1 MKSCEIATYLWD
13 YIWLVSFTAEETALL
28 LQVKGYA
35 WKNGAEVHQNI
46 FVFLLWS
53 KKLLCWKCYS
63 YLILRFLV
71 SFTYPKRF
79 DHTHAH
85 THILTISKQNMP
97 LWEILKNKNRKD
109 DLEEVLNMCNCLC
122 EYVCVCV
129 SVYVC
134 GRIFWDMWMRLR
146 T

>member
-1 MKSCEIATYLWD
+1 MIIELILNHCRASSQRDYIWNAKDQSSSYMKSCEIATYLWD

-79 DHTHAH
+79 DHTHSH
-85 THILTISKQNMP
+85 THTHTQAHILTISKQTMP
-97 LWEILKNKNRKD
+97 LWEILENKN
-109 DLEEVLNMCNCLC
+109 E
-122 EYVCVCV
+122 
-129 SVYVC
+129 
-134 GRIFWDMWMRLR
+134 